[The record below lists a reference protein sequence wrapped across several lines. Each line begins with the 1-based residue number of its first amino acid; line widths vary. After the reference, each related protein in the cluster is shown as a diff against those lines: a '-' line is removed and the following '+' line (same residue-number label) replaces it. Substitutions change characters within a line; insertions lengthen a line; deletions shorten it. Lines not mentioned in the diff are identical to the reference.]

1 MAIWMTTR
9 TGIVHRYPNLDSEV
23 RNDIKKGAAVANAK
37 SIWTSLELARDSPRV
52 LAVPDGTTFTTWC
65 FSMFDCWVRLAAFS
79 TAMQT
84 AATTSHVEE

>member
-1 MAIWMTTR
+1 MATWMTTK
-9 TGIVHRYPNLDSEV
+9 TGIVLLYPNLDFDV
-23 RNDIKKGAAVANAK
+23 RNDMMKGAAVAHAK

-84 AATTSHVEE
+84 AAKTSHVGE